1 MRDAASAG
9 GRRGPAGRR
18 GLPSPVLPT
27 SDATR
32 HWRHWRIAPI
42 APCRRH
48 YDATH
53 VRATEACGP
62 SPASVYRLRPHRA
75 SVVERSTRPDRVP
88 SHAGMAARIP
98 GYYHAPPGRCRR
110 AAPPPC
116 SLRPWRCLFAV
127 VPRVLAQHLS
137 VLLSCLRARRF
148 AHLGLDRRGRRPPKP
163 RRHVPLDCPVHL
175 RPRPL
180 APRLVQARLTCG
192 SCVLCEGWA
201 LGASMRFGVRHA
213 THASGG
219 ARGSTYLQ
227 STIPSHRGA
236 PTRTC
241 QRQGGTA
248 RS

>member
-1 MRDAASAG
+1 MRPSAR

-32 HWRHWRIAPI
+32 HWRHWRI

-98 GYYHAPPGRCRR
+98 GLPCPARAVPACRTTTVLLAPLALPIRR
-110 AAPPPC
+110 RSPRTRAASFGTAQLSAGAAVRSPRPRPPRAPTTQAAPP
-116 SLRPWRCLFAV
+116 RP
-127 VPRVLAQHLS
+127 S
-137 VLLSCLRARRF
+137 GLSCPPPPSPSRAS
-148 AHLGLDRRGRRPPKP
+148 
-163 RRHVPLDCPVHL
+163 
-175 RPRPL
+175 
-180 APRLVQARLTCG
+180 PRL
-192 SCVLCEGWA
+192 
-201 LGASMRFGVRHA
+201 
-213 THASGG
+213 
-219 ARGSTYLQ
+219 
-227 STIPSHRGA
+227 GA
-236 PTRTC
+236 PEVRVVC
-241 QRQGGTA
+241 VV
-248 RS
+248 